1 MIPSLLL
8 LIGFFKLAPSQ
19 SWQNSLVFSPTVSL
33 KRSVITSARLR
44 AISDLL
50 LRRLV
55 LFLTSIWTLNLT
67 SQSTSSFFHLKNITK
82 IKPLLSSSNSELLV
96 HTLIF
101 SRLDYCDSLFTW
113 ISLSLV
119 LPSSSFS
126 CSRNTSQRS
135 HQPILASLHRLK
147 VKFCIYFINNIK
159 TLSWG
164 PGSTLISLLCN
175 CSPSLSLFLLEVS
188 FC

>member
-1 MIPSLLL
+1 MGQMAKILKKNQYLYVNKNISVWYLLSNYYHYSTSSPTSVIPSLHWLSLNLL
-8 LIGFFKLAPSQ
+8 HLNPGRTEA
-19 SWQNSLVFSPTVSL
+19 LVFSPTVSL

-113 ISLSLV
+113 ISLSL
-119 LPSSSFS
+119 SSPPELVF
-126 CSRNTSQRS
+126 Q
-135 HQPILASLHRLK
+135 
-147 VKFCIYFINNIK
+147 
-159 TLSWG
+159 
-164 PGSTLISLLCN
+164 
-175 CSPSLSLFLLEVS
+175 LFQKH
-188 FC
+188 

>member
-1 MIPSLLL
+1 MNKNISVWYLLSNYYHYSTSSPTSVIPSLHWLSLNLL
-8 LIGFFKLAPSQ
+8 HLNPGRTEA
-19 SWQNSLVFSPTVSL
+19 LVFSPTVSL

-101 SRLDYCDSLFTW
+101 SCLDYCDSLFTW
-113 ISLSLV
+113 ISLSL
-119 LPSSSFS
+119 SSPPELVF
-126 CSRNTSQRS
+126 Q
-135 HQPILASLHRLK
+135 
-147 VKFCIYFINNIK
+147 
-159 TLSWG
+159 
-164 PGSTLISLLCN
+164 
-175 CSPSLSLFLLEVS
+175 LFQKH
-188 FC
+188 